1 MVRVAG
7 RTKACGS
14 GTVCNVSLR
23 TFLGNLADPLSAYRY
38 EPPRGSLRVRMDI
51 TNKCNLLCKMC
62 FYPGTVGQPK
72 FDMEPALFRKIAD
85 QVFPYA
91 EGVSLACQYEP
102 LMSRHFD
109 EIMDI
114 VAEGACQRV
123 GFVTNGTL
131 LTRRR
136 SERLIENPHIESFA
150 VSIDGA
156 THDTYERIRV
166 NARWNKLVENL
177 ETLAELKAGLK
188 SARPYLQLNMVLMK
202 STIRE
207 LPLLVDF
214 AARVGAVL
222 VEAIRYLP
230 MNEGVDEA
238 IDDWETVM
246 PILVDAKERAHA
258 QGVYLLLPV
267 HDERLAGDD
276 APLLESR
283 CNEGESSTHS
293 SYCEAPWRAL
303 QIYPN
308 GDVHPCGYFRRAFGN
323 LREQDFLEIWN
334 SEPYLEL
341 RRSLA
346 RMRLHPTCA
355 ACNPHGYDNFENKRR
370 INILSR

>member
-114 VAEGACQRV
+114 VAEGACPV
-123 GFVTNGTL
+123 GLVTNGTL
-131 LTRRR
+131 LTRKRA
-136 SERLIENPHIESFA
+136 ERLVDNPCVHYLA

-156 THDTYERIRV
+156 TKETYESIRV
-166 NARWNKLVENL
+166 NARWEKLVENL
-177 ETLAELKAGLK
+177 EYLAAVKAQRGTK
-188 SARPYLQLNMVLMK
+188 KPALQLNMVLMK
-202 STIRE
+202 STVGE
-207 LPLLVDF
+207 LPRLVDF
-214 AARVGAVL
+214 ARRVDAASIA
-222 VEAIRYLP
+222 AIRFLP
-230 MNEGVDEA
+230 TNPQLDAA
-238 IDDWETVM
+238 IDDWEQVM
-246 PILVDAKERAHA
+246 PILIEARRRAHDY
-258 QGVYLLLPV
+258 GIVLFLPV
-267 HDERLAGDD
+267 EDNRLLSQDD
-276 APLLESR
+276 PSEETS
-283 CNEGESSTHS
+283 CNEGAVGQFSPF
-293 SYCEAPWRAL
+293 CEAPWRAL
-303 QIYPN
+303 QIYPD
-308 GDVHPCGYFRRAFGN
+308 GAVHPCIYYGRAFGN